1 MKSTDRVL
9 AFGFHPE
16 ILDLD
21 CSVQSYCDVTGSGGN
36 VYLVKKLAYFEEF
49 LEYAGIDYFFVQ
61 AGYLAEQPRALEI
74 IEDMIEEG
82 TLTFGVGQY
91 EGQGGSGPE
100 NEELQIAQA
109 EIFRKNYCMSEKWI
123 PVKEAET
130 LDAKERIN

>member
-21 CSVQSYCDVTGSGGN
+21 CSVQSYYDVTGSGGN

-82 TLTFGVGQY
+82 TLTDLTFEWGNMRARVALDQKT
-91 EGQGGSGPE
+91 
-100 NEELQIAQA
+100 EELQTAHS
-109 EIFRKNYCMSEKWI
+109 EIFRKNYYMSENGF
-123 PVKEAET
+123 
-130 LDAKERIN
+130 R